1 MAIQKTKN
9 KKDVAS
15 NTSTVKK
22 EPKDKFSFNSIRGK
36 LLVLGC
42 VSIVTTLILGFT
54 GIYLIS
60 SSNANN
66 QVLADINKI
75 NLLQNNNQTLDVS
88 YLYDLDDSYNDQ
100 KLANLQTM
108 SDAATDALKHTK
120 SDFKADLSTIS
131 DDIATTTENTSALT
145 SALKERG
152 FTAEAGMYADFSN
165 ADNAL
170 GEAMASMAEEAEW
183 VDGSWTELPI
193 SSLPTENIDGV
204 NYKRLTYTTTFES
217 LGKRDIVIARMG
229 GNGLGYTGKVYV
241 NNFVF
246 DGSNTLDLSGMTV
259 KDLSESYG
267 SGYKDMDIVDFNGT
281 SSVTFTGNYDA
292 SNPDWQETSIEIP
305 LTNADFNGCSTL
317 SFDIYFEETELPT
330 VKVAAAFTEKYDFE
344 ATLDTI
350 NKDFQ
355 AYSKSVAEGNDS
367 TDAAA
372 EILSLME
379 ELKKNMDV
387 YTIDKDVVAAAT
399 SALSAKEDAFTKMQE
414 YDANIVSLKSENNQI
429 NSNLTEVTSSIREN
443 IEKQTEASKTT
454 MMILITIVFLIGAAL
469 VIVLSFYV
477 ITSIQ
482 KSVRGFKSTL
492 LDISNGNMTV
502 KAKTGSGDEFDIFG
516 RSLNQMSDK
525 LDDTLKSVV
534 QIAGDLKQSGSS
546 LENMAQSTNDI
557 SSQIDL
563 SVSGIAEGASNQAMD
578 VEQSTQQISDLGN
591 LMDEMVTN
599 VGELDET
606 SSHMKQASDDALQIL
621 NGLTTSNKKTTDG
634 INKISDLIR
643 TTNNS
648 VQEIKEA
655 VSLISSIASQT
666 NLLSL
671 NASIEAARAG
681 DAGKGFAV
689 VASEVQQLADQSD
702 KSADTIYQVIS
713 NLTSDFQNTMAVME
727 DVERATIEQNEKLS
741 DTQAQFDIVS
751 NGITQSRDKTSAIK
765 ASIEECNKVIIN
777 VNQLMINLSA
787 ISEEN
792 AASTSETAN
801 SMQNLNKTIN
811 ELLKES
817 RKLLT
822 ISSDLEKDMQSFIL

>member
-1 MAIQKTKN
+1 MAILKTKS
-9 KKDVAS
+9 KTESAS
-15 NTSTVKK
+15 KTSVTTRETK
-22 EPKDKFSFNSIRGK
+22 EKFSFNSIRGK

-54 GIYLIS
+54 GIYLIRS
-60 SSNANN
+60 NNANN

-88 YLYDLDDSYNDQ
+88 YLYDLDNSYNDQ
-100 KLANLQTM
+100 KLTNLQTM
-108 SDAATDALKHTK
+108 SDAAADALKNTK
-120 SDFKADLSTIS
+120 SAFKADLSKIA
-131 DDIATTTENTSALT
+131 DDISTTTENTSALT
-145 SALKERG
+145 SALAERG
-152 FTAEAGMYADFSN
+152 FTEDTGMYAEFV
-165 ADNAL
+165 ADTDLNKAID
-170 GEAMASMAEEAEW
+170 AMADEAEW
-183 VDGSWTELPI
+183 VDGSWSELPI
-193 SSLPTENIDGV
+193 SSLPTVNIDGV
-204 NYKRLTYTTTFES
+204 NYKKLTYTTTFDS
-217 LGKRDIVIARMG
+217 LGKRDYVIARIG
-229 GNGLGYTGKVYV
+229 NNGLGYTGNVYV
-241 NNFVF
+241 NNFLF
-246 DGSNTLDLSGMTV
+246 DGNSTLDLGAIDTSA
-259 KDLSESYG
+259 LSESYG
-267 SGYKDMDIVDFNGT
+267 TGYKDLDLTIFNGVP
-281 SSVTFTGNYDA
+281 SITFRGNYDA
-292 SNPDWQETSIEIP
+292 SNADWQETSLEIS
-305 LTNADFNGCSTL
+305 LAKSDFNGCTNV
-317 SFDIYFEETELPT
+317 SFDVYFEETELP
-330 VKVAAAFTEKYDFE
+330 VIKVAAAFTGKYDFE
-344 ATLDTI
+344 ATLKTI

-355 AYSKSVAEGNDS
+355 EYSKSVAEGTDS
-367 TDAAA
+367 TEAAA
-372 EILSLME
+372 EITALME
-379 ELKKNMDV
+379 ELKKYMDV
-387 YTIDKDVVAAAT
+387 YTLDKDVVASAT
-399 SALSAKEDAFTKMQE
+399 KAMTAKEEAFAKIQE
-414 YDANIVSLKSENNQI
+414 YDANIVSLKSENNEI
-429 NSNLTEVTSSIREN
+429 NNNLTEVTSSIREN
-443 IEKQTEASKTT
+443 IEKETETSRKT
-454 MMILITIVFLIGAAL
+454 MLALISTVFFIGAVL
-469 VIVLSFYV
+469 IVLLSFYV

-482 KSVRGFKSTL
+482 KSIRGFKTTL

-525 LDDTLKSVV
+525 LDETLKSVV

-546 LENMAQSTNDI
+546 LETMAQSTNDI

-578 VEQSTQQISDLGN
+578 VEQSTQQISDLGD
-591 LMDEMVTN
+591 LMDQMVTN
-599 VGELDET
+599 VGELDDT
-606 SSHMKQASDDALQIL
+606 SSNMKQASDDALHIL

-689 VASEVQQLADQSD
+689 VASEIQQLADQSD

-713 NLTSDFQNTMAVME
+713 NLTSDFQNTMTVME
-727 DVERATIEQNEKLS
+727 EVERATIEQNEKLS

-765 ASIEECNKVIIN
+765 SSIEECNKVIIN

-792 AASTSETAN
+792 AASTSETAT

-811 ELLKES
+811 ELLNES

-822 ISSDLEKDMQSFIL
+822 ISSDLEKDMQNFIL

>member
-1 MAIQKTKN
+1 MAIQKTK
-9 KKDVAS
+9 KQKGTTYTAS
-15 NTSTVKK
+15 TGKK
-22 EPKDKFSFNSIRGK
+22 EPNDKFSFHSIRGK

-42 VSIVTTLILGFT
+42 VSILTTLILGFT
-54 GIYLIS
+54 GIYLIGS
-60 SSNANN
+60 NNANN

-75 NLLQNNNQTLDVS
+75 NLLQNNNQTLDIS

-100 KLANLQTM
+100 KLTNLQTM
-108 SDAATDALKHTK
+108 GDAAADALKNTK
-120 SDFKADLSTIS
+120 AEFKADLSTIS
-131 DDIATTTENTSALT
+131 DDIATTAENTSALT
-145 SALKERG
+145 SVLKERG
-152 FTAEAGMYADFSN
+152 FTKDAGMYAEF
-165 ADNAL
+165 ADADTAL
-170 GEAMASMAEEAEW
+170 TEAITSMADEAEW
-183 VDGSWTELPI
+183 VDGSWMELPL
-193 SSLPTENIDGV
+193 SSLPTENINGV
-204 NYKRLTYTTTFES
+204 NYRHLTYTSTFDS
-217 LGKRDIVIARMG
+217 LGKRDYVIARMG
-229 GNGLGYTGKVYV
+229 GNGLGYTGNIYV

-246 DGSNTLDLSGMTV
+246 DGTNPLDLSGITAN
-259 KDLSESYG
+259 DLSESYG
-267 SGYKDMDIVDFNGT
+267 SGFKDLNVTDFNGMP
-281 SSVTFTGNYDA
+281 SITFLSTFDA
-292 SNPDWQETSIEIP
+292 SNPDWQEASIEIP
-305 LTNADFNGCSTL
+305 LTNTNFEGCSTI
-317 SFDIYFEETELPT
+317 SFDVYFEETGLPT
-330 VKVAAAFTEKYDFE
+330 MKTAAAFTGKYDFE
-344 ATLDTI
+344 STLETI

-355 AYSKSVAEGNDS
+355 AYSKSVAEGTDS
-367 TDAAA
+367 TEAASKLTA
-372 EILSLME
+372 LME

-387 YTIDKDVVAAAT
+387 YTLDKDVVASAT
-399 SALSAKEDAFTKMQE
+399 SALTAKEDAFTKIQD
-414 YDANIVSLKSENNQI
+414 YDANIVTLKSENNQI
-429 NSNLTEVTSSIREN
+429 NNDLTTVTSSIRED
-443 IEKQTEASKTT
+443 IEKQTQTSKTT
-454 MMILITIVFLIGAAL
+454 MLVLISIVFLIGVAL
-469 VIVLSFYV
+469 IVMLSFYV
-477 ITSIQ
+477 IVSIQ

-516 RSLNQMSDK
+516 QSLNQMSDK

-578 VEQSTQQISDLGN
+578 VEQSTQQISDLGD
-591 LMDEMVTN
+591 LMDQMVTN
-599 VGELDET
+599 VGELDDT

-621 NGLTTSNKKTTDG
+621 NGLTVSNKKTTDG
-634 INKISDLIR
+634 INRISDLIR

-655 VSLISSIASQT
+655 ASLISSIASQT

-689 VASEVQQLADQSD
+689 VASEIQQLADQSD

-713 NLTSDFQNTMAVME
+713 NLTTDFQNTMSVME
-727 DVERATIEQNEKLS
+727 DVERATVEQNEKLS

-751 NGITQSRDKTSAIK
+751 HGITQSRDKTSAIK

-792 AASTSETAN
+792 AASTSETAA

-811 ELLKES
+811 DLLKES

-822 ISSDLEKDMQSFIL
+822 ISSDLEKDMQNFIL